1 MMSMLI
7 GTKRGMTQMW
17 TERGDRVSV
26 TVIDLGPNT
35 VTAVK
40 TLERDGY
47 EAVQLGHG
55 AIRAKLLAKPQIG
68 AFEKAGV
75 GHHRHLREM
84 RCEPGETKVGD
95 VITCEVFEPGT
106 LVDVIG
112 TSKGKGFQ
120 GTIKLHNF
128 SRGPS
133 SHGSQNVRRSGSIG
147 MHQFPGRVLP
157 GKKMAARMGGKR
169 VTVKHLAV
177 VSVDPEAHVM
187 LVKGAVPGNNGGL
200 VLVRTS
206 VLQGKG
212 AAS

>member
-1 MMSMLI
+1 MDMLI

-17 TERGDRVSV
+17 SEKGDRISV
-26 TVIDLGPNT
+26 TVLDLGPNT

-40 TLERDGY
+40 TTDRDGY
-47 EAVQLGHG
+47 EALQLGHG
-55 AIRAKLLAKPQIG
+55 TIRAKVVAKPQIG

-75 GHHRHLREM
+75 APMRYLREV
-84 RCEPGETKVGD
+84 RCEVGEAKPGD
-95 VITCEVFEPGT
+95 VLTCERFEAGT

-128 SRGPS
+128 SRGPK
-133 SHGSQNVRRSGSIG
+133 SHGSQNVRRMGSIG

-157 GKKMAARMGGKR
+157 GKKMAARMGGAR
-169 VTVKHLAV
+169 VTVKHLEV

-187 LVKGAVPGNNGGL
+187 LVKGAVPGNNGGM
-200 VLVRTS
+200 VLVRKS

-212 AAS
+212 RVS

>member
-1 MMSMLI
+1 MDTLI

-17 TERGDRVSV
+17 SERGDRIPV

-40 TLERDGY
+40 TVERDGY
-47 EAVQLGHG
+47 AAVQLGHG
-55 AIRAKLLAKPQIG
+55 SIRTKRLTKPQIG

-75 GHHRHLREM
+75 APQRYLREV
-84 RCEPGETKVGD
+84 RCDPGETKVGD
-95 VITCEVFEPGT
+95 VISCEGFEPGT

-128 SRGPS
+128 SCGPK
-133 SHGSQNVRRSGSIG
+133 SHGSQNVRRMGSIG

-157 GKKMAARMGGKR
+157 GKKMAARMGGER

-177 VSVDPEAHVM
+177 VSIDPEAHVM
-187 LVKGAVPGNNGGL
+187 LVKGAVPGNNGGM
-200 VLVRTS
+200 VLVRKS
-206 VLQGKG
+206 MMQPKG
-212 AAS
+212 GAS